1 MLGSLSFL
9 SGPSKKI
16 QSQFAIS
23 DEDSE
28 QTLLQLE
35 KITLEQGQRR
45 SNLPGLEEC
54 E

>member
-1 MLGSLSFL
+1 MLGNLSLL
-9 SGPSKKI
+9 PGPSKKI

-28 QTLLQLE
+28 QALLQLE
-35 KITLEQGQRR
+35 GITLEYGQRQ